1 MTPEKINEIIKQAE
15 NLIEI
20 TDEMS
25 DNLKKEF
32 DKNSLAA
39 TAAQIGVFIV
49 LTKFEDKEIK
59 PIIACSL
66 GAKTALKPEWK
77 KYVEDMKSDPD
88 AECEA
93 QNNVAEV
100 EK

>member
-1 MTPEKINEIIKQAE
+1 MTPEKINKIIKQAE

-20 TDEMS
+20 TDEIS
-25 DNLKKEF
+25 ENLKKEF

-39 TAAQIGVFIV
+39 TAAQIGLFLV
-49 LTKFEDKEIK
+49 LTKFENKEIK

-77 KYVEDMKSDPD
+77 KYVEDMKLDPD

-100 EK
+100 KK

>member
-25 DNLKKEF
+25 ENLKKEF

-39 TAAQIGVFIV
+39 TAAQIGVFLV

-88 AECEA
+88 AECEV
-93 QNNVAEV
+93 QNNIPEV